1 MRAHDIDR
9 MMSVHVAYVAMW
21 GVKLICGMWH
31 AACGMWHART
41 FIVFWQGMCVQGVC
55 AGRMCRACVQGVCAR
70 RVWRECVQGACG
82 PANEHTSVRQKP
94 LSPLMLA
101 AMRSSETDLSQAQ

>member
-55 AGRMCRACVQGVCAR
+55 AGRVCRAYVQGVCAGRVCRACVQGVCGGSVCRAR
-70 RVWRECVQGACG
+70 AVQQ
-82 PANEHTSVRQKP
+82 TSTPV
-94 LSPLMLA
+94 
-101 AMRSSETDLSQAQ
+101 

>member
-55 AGRMCRACVQGVCAR
+55 AGRMCRAYVQGVCAG
-70 RVWRECVQGACG
+70 RVCKACVEGVCAG
-82 PANEHTSVRQKP
+82 RV
-94 LSPLMLA
+94 
-101 AMRSSETDLSQAQ
+101 RSSKLAHQCEAEALEPIDVGGDALL